1 MSDGS
6 TPFMGGIGMSE
17 VPANEIDA
25 GAQAL
30 RDLLQGGKRLTEW
43 SQLPN
48 SRKRKWLDYAACVLT
63 AAASAREIRKA
74 QP

>member
-1 MSDGS
+1 M
-6 TPFMGGIGMSE
+6 T

-30 RDLLQGGKRLTEW
+30 RNRLQGGKKLTPWHEV
-43 SQLPN
+43 PY

-63 AAASAREIRKA
+63 AAASAKQIADVSK
-74 QP
+74 